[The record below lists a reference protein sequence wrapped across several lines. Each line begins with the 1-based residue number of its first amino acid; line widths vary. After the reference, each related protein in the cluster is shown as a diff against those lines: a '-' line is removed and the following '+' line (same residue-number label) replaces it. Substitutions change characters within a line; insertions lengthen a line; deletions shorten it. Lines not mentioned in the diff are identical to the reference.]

1 MALTNAIN
9 NPNHSST
16 KVQLLVTLQLVQ
28 TGRAGEQAGHWQCE
42 KVKYEYERLAH
53 MISYLCSTKNI

>member
-16 KVQLLVTLQLVQ
+16 KAQLLVTLQLVQ
-28 TGRAGEQAGHWQCE
+28 TGRAGEQAGHWQRE

-53 MISYLCSTKNI
+53 DLLLMFN